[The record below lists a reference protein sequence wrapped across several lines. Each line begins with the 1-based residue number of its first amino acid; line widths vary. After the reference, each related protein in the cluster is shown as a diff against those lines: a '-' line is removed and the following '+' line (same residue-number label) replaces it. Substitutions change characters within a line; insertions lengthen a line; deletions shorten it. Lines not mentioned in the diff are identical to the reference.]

1 MTIEITTA
9 AVSDP
14 TKPPTLDEQLMLWL
28 KQHNAVIQHFILTP
42 KGERIS
48 IENFI
53 QPGWPLVY
61 TVIEKPNDT
70 NGPA

>member
-1 MTIEITTA
+1 
-9 AVSDP
+9 
-14 TKPPTLDEQLMLWL
+14 MLWL